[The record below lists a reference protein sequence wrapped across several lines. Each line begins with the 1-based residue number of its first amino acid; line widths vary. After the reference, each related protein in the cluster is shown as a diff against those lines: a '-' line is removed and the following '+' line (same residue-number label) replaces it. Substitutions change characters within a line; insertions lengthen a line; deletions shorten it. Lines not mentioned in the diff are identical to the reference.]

1 MKKIISLLAFLILSF
16 VAVAQNDSCQ
26 NPVGPIYSD
35 SCIQYPITPPAS
47 VGQMITKCFTYQAT
61 APGINLGFVYLNS
74 TCGPFAPYTQLS
86 YVLYDLQCDTL
97 FNGNIFPNP
106 NNTFA
111 YPLVVGQT
119 YVLCLTWDARCTQFT
134 ACATFIDS
142 PLPVE
147 LISFYANTE
156 TGHNVLHWSTASE
169 TASDRYEVQRGAD
182 GIGFMTIGTVKAAG
196 YSTSTKEYYYD
207 DATATGVVYYRLL
220 QVDIDGKNKSY
231 GPICVS
237 SKGNVKLYP
246 NPNNGTFTIAVWS
259 HGQDVMNL
267 NITDVKGNSLFK
279 KSYDLVRG
287 DNQIVVI
294 MPDPTDGMIFVNVTT
309 LNNNV
314 LFRVSGYK

>member
-1 MKKIISLLAFLILSF
+1 M
-16 VAVAQNDSCQ
+16 
-26 NPVGPIYSD
+26 
-35 SCIQYPITPPAS
+35 
-47 VGQMITKCFTYQAT
+47 
-61 APGINLGFVYLNS
+61 
-74 TCGPFAPYTQLS
+74 
-86 YVLYDLQCDTL
+86 
-97 FNGNIFPNP
+97 
-106 NNTFA
+106 
-111 YPLVVGQT
+111 
-119 YVLCLTWDARCTQFT
+119 
-134 ACATFIDS
+134 
-142 PLPVE
+142 
-147 LISFYANTE
+147 
-156 TGHNVLHWSTASE
+156 LHWSTASE

-279 KSYDLVRG
+279 KSYDLV
-287 DNQIVVI
+287 
-294 MPDPTDGMIFVNVTT
+294 
-309 LNNNV
+309 
-314 LFRVSGYK
+314 